1 MFARVE
7 KRAREEDEMSRN
19 RGCERKREGV
29 RENER
34 QGKGEKERVGPPYE
48 EKAVVENVENEEEG
62 G

>member
-1 MFARVE
+1 M
-7 KRAREEDEMSRN
+7 
-19 RGCERKREGV
+19 

-34 QGKGEKERVGPPYE
+34 ESERASERLGKGEKERVGPPYE